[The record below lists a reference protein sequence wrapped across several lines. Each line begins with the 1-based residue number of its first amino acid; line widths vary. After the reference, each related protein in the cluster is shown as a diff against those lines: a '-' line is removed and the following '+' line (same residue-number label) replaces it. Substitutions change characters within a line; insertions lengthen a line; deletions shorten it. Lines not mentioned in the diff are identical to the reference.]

1 MLISLAPE
9 VLPPD
14 SPGIAWRP
22 AVMLQGRLMTT
33 FRRYP
38 MVACCWTLLA
48 GWGLAQDVAATIES
62 LKAAATQS
70 EAARVAGEPAVI
82 AARMQMKQL
91 QDTVTQLKIEYSK
104 SEATQAELVTKATQA
119 TEALKKVEDERKVA
133 IDAFSAARKAVL
145 DAAGKETLPAAQ
157 DAYLKA
163 ADALAAKVTATK
175 AAADAVLPAEDAATQ
190 SLLVLAGHPAK
201 IAVAEKA
208 VADFAPQLAQAEA
221 SYSALAKTALDQQIA
236 LETALV
242 EAGQLVSFAKQ
253 VAPIFAQRCV
263 ACHNARTAKGR
274 LNMETYANLMKGG
287 ESGDTVIAH
296 KPNDSMLQMEIDSGS
311 MPKEADPLTPEQLAL
326 VKKWIETGA
335 KLDAGVSASA
345 ALITIMPKPI
355 QPTPPEAYRV
365 AVPVTAVAI
374 SPDGTQL
381 ASAGYREVI
390 LWNVADG
397 ALVRRISNLAERPH
411 DIEFTADGQKLLVAA
426 GTPGQLGEVKIF
438 NVADGALAR
447 DLFTTDDEVF
457 SVAVSPDG
465 SKVAATCA
473 DRSIRV
479 HDVATGERKLFI
491 EDHADW
497 VLDVAWSPD
506 GSKLATA
513 SRDKTS
519 KVFNSQTGEAI
530 ATFNSH
536 AEPVYSVGFL
546 PDGNSVVSAGR
557 DKRLRI
563 WTVADAKQVR
573 EIGGFGG
580 EVFKVVVLPDGQS
593 LSASSDKLLR
603 QHKLGDGGQVRAFT
617 GHTDWV
623 YSVAVHLG
631 SRRVVS
637 GSHDGEVRVWNLDDG
652 QSLLNFLAAPGMK
665 PQVAAAQ

>member
-1 MLISLAPE
+1 MMTSRLCMLAAL
-9 VLPPD
+9 L
-14 SPGIAWRP
+14 
-22 AVMLQGRLMTT
+22 
-33 FRRYP
+33 
-38 MVACCWTLLA
+38 WTSVE
-48 GWGLAQDVAATIES
+48 GLATAQDAAANIEQ
-62 LKAAATQS
+62 LKATANQS
-70 EAARVAGEPAVI
+70 EAARAAGEPAVL

-91 QDTVTQLKIEYSK
+91 QDSVTQLKIEYSK
-104 SEATQAELVTKATQA
+104 SEATQAELVTKASQA
-119 TEALKKVEDERKVA
+119 TEALKKASDERKAA
-133 IDAFSAARKAVL
+133 IDALTAARKAVL
-145 DAAGKETLPAAQ
+145 DAAGKDTLPAAN

-163 ADALAAKVTATK
+163 AEALTAKVTATK
-175 AAADAVLPAEDAATQ
+175 AAADAVGPAEAAATQ
-190 SLLVLAGHPAK
+190 SLTVLSGHPAK
-201 IAVAEKA
+201 IAAAEKA
-208 VADFAPQLAQAEA
+208 VADFAPQLAMAETT
-221 SYSALAKTALDQQIA
+221 YGALAKTALDHQIA
-236 LETALV
+236 LETAMV
-242 EAGQLVSFAKQ
+242 DAGQLVSFAKQ

-287 ESGDTVIAH
+287 ESGDTVLAH
-296 KPNDSMLQMEIDSGS
+296 KPGDSMLQMEIESGS
-311 MPKEADPLTPEQLAL
+311 MPKEADPLTPDQIAL

-335 KLDAGVSASA
+335 RLDAGVSASA

-355 QPTPPEAYRV
+355 QPTPPETYRV

-374 SPDGTQL
+374 SPDGTLL

-457 SVAVSPDG
+457 SVALSPDG

-479 HDVATGERKLFI
+479 HEMATGERKLFI

-506 GSKLATA
+506 SSKLATA

-536 AEPVYSVGFL
+536 GEPVYSVGFL
-546 PDGNSVVSAGR
+546 PDGNAVVSAGR

-563 WTVADAKQVR
+563 WNVADAKQVR

-580 EVFKVVVLPDGQS
+580 EVFKVVVMPDGQS
-593 LSASSDKLLR
+593 LSAGSDKQIR
-603 QHKLGDGGQVRAFT
+603 QHKLADGGQVRAFA
-617 GHTDWV
+617 GHNDWV
-623 YSVAVHLG
+623 YSVAVHIG
-631 SRRVVS
+631 SKRVVS

-652 QSLLNFLAAPGMK
+652 QSLLNFIAAPGMK